1 MSVFGIVMTVLM
13 CACGVAVVVYI
24 IGIFLRRDHKSIA
37 ETIRGNDEKYE

>member
-1 MSVFGIVMTVLM
+1 MSVFGIVMTALM

-24 IGIFLRRDHKSIA
+24 VGIFLRRDHKSIA

>member
-24 IGIFLRRDHKSIA
+24 VSIFLRRDHKSIA
-37 ETIRGNDEKYE
+37 ETIRGSDEKYE